1 MKKYPFALALTA
13 GLVLAGCLTGCSGA
27 FWGGTAT
34 GAAGTGTVYEL
45 RSRQQMQKIEEQY
58 KNGQID
64 QKEYEIRKD
73 QIKQGS
79 LAY

>member
-1 MKKYPFALALTA
+1 MRKDQLMILLLVAGVALA
-13 GLVLAGCLTGCSGA
+13 GCSGA
-27 FWGGTAT
+27 FWGGAASGTAAT
-34 GAAGTGTVYEL
+34 GAGYEL
-45 RSRQQMQKIEEQY
+45 RAKQQMEKIDAQY
-58 KNGQID
+58 KSGEID